1 MSIIAVDM
9 NNLAVANGLSLSA
22 YSRRALPDGRSALER
37 AAAYAR
43 SLPAVAKAVILLPP
57 DAQAPEGFEPVRLGS
72 ASAVE
77 LLDRLAA
84 LAEGCQQIFYFF
96 ADCPLL
102 DSELS
107 GRMLA
112 NHRRYFAEY
121 TFADGYP
128 LGLAPEIIKPEML
141 PALRKLAEG
150 SPEVAATG
158 RGALFELIK
167 KDINAFDLE
176 TELAPADLRLL
187 RLSLSADS
195 RRNFLQLERL
205 MRAGA
210 QNAESA
216 CRLVQEAPE
225 LLRSLPAYFSIQIVE
240 GCPQLCSYCPY
251 PRFGI
256 GESGRKAEMPPE
268 RFALLLDRIAEF
280 AGDAVIG
287 VSLWGEPAYHRR
299 FPELAAAATERGFRL
314 VVETSGLGWDPAT
327 FSEISRRGGERVD
340 WIVSLDADG
349 PELYRRLRGEGYEE
363 AVRSI
368 EALQSEFAG
377 HLYVQAVRMQE
388 NEERLEDFYRHWK
401 EKTGQVIIQKYD
413 AFCGLLPDR
422 KVTDLSPLKRFPC
435 WHLKRDL
442 NVLIDGRVPVCRE
455 DVGCRYLLGNL
466 FEGELPEIWARGERY
481 YLAHLRQEY
490 PELCR
495 PCDEYYTYNF

>member
-1 MSIIAVDM
+1 M

-22 YSRRALPDGRSALER
+22 YSRKALPDGRTALER
-37 AAAYAR
+37 AATYAR
-43 SLPAVAKAVILLPP
+43 SLPAAARAVILLPP
-57 DAQAPEGFEPVRLGS
+57 DVDAPPGWEPVRLGS

-77 LLDRLAA
+77 LLDRMAS
-84 LAEGCQQIFYFF
+84 LAEGCDQIFYFF

-102 DSELS
+102 DAELS

-128 LGLAPEIIKPEML
+128 QGLAPEIIKPAML

-150 SPEVAATG
+150 NPEIAATE
-158 RGALFELIK
+158 RGALFELVK

-195 RRNFLQLERL
+195 RRNFLLLERL
-205 MRAGA
+205 MQAG
-210 QNAESA
+210 AESA
-216 CRLVQEAPE
+216 ETVCRLVQEAPRH
-225 LLRSLPAYFSIQIVE
+225 LRTLPAYFSIQIVE

-256 GESGRKAEMPPE
+256 SETGRKAEMPPE
-268 RFALLLDRIAEF
+268 RFAGLMERIAGF
-280 AGDAVIG
+280 AEDAVIG
-287 VSLWGEPAYHRR
+287 VSMWGEPAYHRR
-299 FPELAAAATERGFRL
+299 FPELAAAAAERGFHL
-314 VVETSGLGWDPAT
+314 VVETSGLGWDPA
-327 FSEISRRGGERVD
+327 SLAQIHRRGGDRVD
-340 WIVSLDADG
+340 WIVSLDADS
-349 PELYRRLRGEGYEE
+349 PELYGRLRGQGYEE

-368 EALQSEFAG
+368 EALAVEFPG

-388 NEERLEDFYRHWK
+388 NEERLEDFYRYWK

-413 AFCGLLPDR
+413 SFCGLLPDR
-422 KVTDLSPLKRFPC
+422 KVTDLSPIKRFPC

-442 NVLIDGRVPVCRE
+442 NVLIDGKVPFCRE

-466 FEGELPEIWARGERY
+466 FEEELPEIWARGEQY
-481 YLAHLRQEY
+481 YLAHLAQEY

>member
-1 MSIIAVDM
+1 MSIIAVGM

-22 YSRRALPDGRSALER
+22 YSRRTLPDGRTALER

-43 SLPAVAKAVILLPP
+43 SLPEVARSVILLPP
-57 DAQAPEGFEPVRLGS
+57 DADAPQGLQPVRLGS
-72 ASAVE
+72 ASATE
-77 LLDRLAA
+77 LLDRMAG
-84 LAEGCQQIFYFF
+84 LAEGCDNIFYFF

-102 DSELS
+102 DADLS
-107 GRMLA
+107 ARMLA

-128 LGLAPEIIKPEML
+128 QGLAPEIIKPAML
-141 PALRKLAEG
+141 PALRKLAEA
-150 SPEVAATG
+150 SPEVPATA

-167 KDINAFDLE
+167 KDINAFELE

-210 QNAESA
+210 RNAESA
-216 CRLVQEAPE
+216 CRLVQDSPE
-225 LLRSLPAYFSIQIVE
+225 LLRTLPAYFSIQIVE

-256 GESGRKAEMPPE
+256 SETGRKAEMPPE
-268 RFALLLDRIAEF
+268 RFAALMERIAGF
-280 AGDAVIG
+280 AEDAVIG

-299 FPELAAAATERGFRL
+299 FPELAAAAAEKGFHL
-314 VVETSGLGWDPAT
+314 VVETSGLGWDPGFFAQ
-327 FSEISRRGGERVD
+327 V
-340 WIVSLDADG
+340 
-349 PELYRRLRGEGYEE
+349 RRLAYEE

-368 EALQSEFAG
+368 EALQAQFAG
-377 HLYVQAVRMQE
+377 HLYVQAVRMRE
-388 NEERLEDFYRHWK
+388 NEERLEDLYRYWK
-401 EKTGQVIIQKYD
+401 EKSGQVIIQKYD

-442 NVLIDGRVPVCRE
+442 NVLIDGRVPFCRE

-466 FEGELPEIWARGERY
+466 FEEELAEIWARGEPY
-481 YLAHLRQEY
+481 YLAHLAQEY